1 MKKTIVAGL
10 LFFSAFSAASLA
22 GSLDELRADVNF
34 RWAGIMLAHAGH
46 SHADQ
51 AGTGATSQ
59 HAGHGSVQSAA
70 ASVSSTLSVSGCWIR
85 ALPSPAPSA
94 GYFIVKNTGAQSA
107 ELVSAASAAFGMIM
121 LHQTTDQ
128 DGMSKMSMVHGI
140 TIPPGGELAFK
151 PGGYHAMLE
160 QAVPGLT
167 IGTDIKMELMFGSGE
182 KAVAVCQ
189 VKAPNTVAH

>member
-22 GSLDELRADVNF
+22 SSQGGLATNANF
-34 RWAGIMLAHAGH
+34 QWAGIMLAQAGH
-46 SHADQ
+46 SHGVQ
-51 AGTGATSQ
+51 AGAGVTPAHAAHGGAQ
-59 HAGHGSVQSAA
+59 FAA
-70 ASVSSTLSVSGCWIR
+70 APVSKTLSVSGCWVR

-94 GYFIVKNTGAQSA
+94 GYFVVKNTGTQSA

-140 TIPPGGELAFK
+140 TIPAGGELAFK

-160 QAVPGLT
+160 QAVPGLKV
-167 IGTDIKMELMFGSGE
+167 GTDINMEFMFGSGE
-182 KAVAVCQ
+182 KAGAVCQ